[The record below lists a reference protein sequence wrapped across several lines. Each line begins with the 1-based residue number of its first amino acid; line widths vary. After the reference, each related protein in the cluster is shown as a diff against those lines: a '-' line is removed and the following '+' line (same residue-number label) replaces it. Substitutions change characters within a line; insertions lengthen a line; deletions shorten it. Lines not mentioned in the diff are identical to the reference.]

1 MPDPEEILKARQER
15 IDKFH
20 LCRPD
25 ETALLVIDMQCG
37 FVNQGASLE
46 VAAARD
52 IIPNIRE
59 LIDAFRA
66 IGAPVIFTEFVY
78 STDTPNLRGDPFG
91 VEHLPAIE
99 GQPTG
104 FGYPSSNCL
113 IGPNAGE
120 GAESADTIPEL
131 APQPGEL
138 VVQSHVY
145 DKFHDTPLDLA
156 LRSLGISNLVLTGVS
171 PDVCVN
177 STLIAAST
185 RNYRVTAVKDGCA
198 SPWPELHE
206 ACFQIWE
213 KKFARVRTSDQVVQE
228 MTADSN
234 P

>member
-1 MPDPEEILKARQER
+1 MPELDEILKARQER
-15 IDKFH
+15 IDQFH
-20 LCRPD
+20 VCGPGD
-25 ETALLVIDMQCG
+25 TALLVIDMQCG
-37 FVNQGASLE
+37 FVNEGASLE

-52 IIPNIRE
+52 IVPSIRA

-66 IGAPVIFTEFVY
+66 RGAPVIFTEFVY

-104 FGYPSSNCL
+104 FGFPSSNCL
-113 IGPNAGE
+113 IGPNAGT
-120 GAESADTIPEL
+120 GAESAATIDEL
-131 APQPGEL
+131 KPLPGEL

-156 LRSLGISNLVLTGVS
+156 LRSRAISRLVLTGVTT
-171 PDVCVN
+171 DVCVN

-185 RNYRVTAVKDGCA
+185 RNYRVTAVKDACA

-206 ACFQIWE
+206 ACLQIWE
-213 KKFARVRTSDQVVQE
+213 KKFARIRTAKQIISE
-228 MTADSN
+228 FTAA
-234 P
+234 

>member
-1 MPDPEEILKARQER
+1 MPDLEEILKARQER
-15 IDKFH
+15 IDQFH
-20 LCRPD
+20 GCSSD
-25 ETALLVIDMQCG
+25 DTALLVIDMQCG
-37 FVNQGASLE
+37 FVNEGASLE

-52 IIPNIRE
+52 IIPSIRA

-66 IGAPVIFTEFVY
+66 TGAPVIFTEFVY

-104 FGYPSSNCL
+104 FGFPSSNCL
-113 IGPNAGE
+113 IGPNAGV
-120 GAESADTIPEL
+120 GAESADTIDEL
-131 APQPGEL
+131 KPLPGEL

-145 DKFHDTPLDLA
+145 DKFYDTALDLA
-156 LRSLGISNLVLTGVS
+156 LRSQGINSLVLTGVTS
-171 PDVCVN
+171 DVCVN

-198 SPWPELHE
+198 SPWPDLHE

-213 KKFARVRTSDQVVQE
+213 KKFARVQ
-228 MTADSN
+228 TADQIVREIAGD
-234 P
+234 

>member
-1 MPDPEEILKARQER
+1 MPDLEEILQARQER
-15 IDKFH
+15 IDELH
-20 LCRPD
+20 ICRPA

-37 FVNQGASLE
+37 FVNEGASLE

-52 IIPNIRE
+52 IVPNIRA

-66 IGAPVIFTEFVY
+66 NNAPVIFTEFVY

-91 VEHLPAIE
+91 VEHLPAVE

-104 FGYPSSNCL
+104 FGFPSSNCL
-113 IGPNAGE
+113 IGPNAGA
-120 GAESADTIPEL
+120 GAESAETIDEL
-131 APQPGEL
+131 KPLPGEL

-145 DKFHDTPLDLA
+145 DKFFDTTLDLA
-156 LRSLGISNLVLTGVS
+156 LRSQDISNLVLTGITT
-171 PDVCVN
+171 DVCVN

-185 RNYRVTAVKDGCA
+185 RNYRVTAVKDSCA

-213 KKFARVRTSDQVVQE
+213 KKFARVRTADQIVRE
-228 MTADSN
+228 ITAD
-234 P
+234 